1 MIMGDF
7 GNPAWAKYILD
18 AYKSSS
24 NISVEDLDYFN
35 VIVYTKL
42 LASTVISF
50 LASPEDLNMRSETLE
65 AMKKQTAIFK
75 VLAGRIYNITGITI
89 PELEAILNTIE

>member
-1 MIMGDF
+1 MIMDDF
-7 GNPAWAKYILD
+7 GNPDWGNYILD

-24 NISVEDLDYFN
+24 NVSVEDLDYFK

-75 VLAGRIYNITGITI
+75 VLAGRTHNITGITI
-89 PELEAILNTIE
+89 PELESILNTIE